1 MKYAGMVLV
10 VLTVTGIAA
19 SGFGH
24 PPSAVTARF
33 DTDESLLTVNVMHS
47 VRDAAKHFVDEIEV
61 EINGKKM
68 IEQKFA
74 RQTDMGM
81 QEVVYRV
88 IDAKVG
94 DKIKVTA
101 GCNISGKKSVEIT
114 VEKAV
119 KEKKAEAEA
128 EEQD

>member
-1 MKYAGMVLV
+1 MKYAGMLLV
-10 VLTVTGIAA
+10 VLAVTGIAA

-33 DTDESLLTVNVMHS
+33 DTDESLLTVKVMHG

-68 IEQKFA
+68 IEQKFEG
-74 RQTDMGM
+74 QTDLGV
-81 QEVVYRV
+81 QEVVYKV

-94 DKIKVTA
+94 DKIKITA

-114 VEKAV
+114 VKKTVEEEKG
-119 KEKKAEAEA
+119 EAEA
-128 EEQD
+128 EDRE